1 MGSWTTPGL
10 MAAFS
15 LALSAY
21 GAPLARKTNSHS
33 PVMRIRGMK
42 LRKFSKGR
50 PQISIARLHPAQTT
64 ARGEHTP
71 VRAGADGGFNDDF
84 GGGHGM
90 NGSEKAGVEEE
101 SSGSAASLSKSDDDG
116 IPVEEYGPKWWRNL
130 PWGQWVSFY
139 DVETVVWALGLST
152 LIRLV
157 IAEPRYIP
165 SLSMYPTFDIGDRLI
180 AEKVTYRFQRDPFRG
195 DVIIFEPSEGV
206 VKKSYFNPFADNV
219 FIKRIVAV
227 AGDTVEVKNGK
238 LRINDIE
245 RDEPYIKDGKI
256 KSYELG
262 KVTVPNGYVFVMG
275 DNRDNSYDSHVW
287 GPLPVKNILGRA
299 SWKYWPP
306 RSFGEVKRAEGLE

>member
-1 MGSWTTPGL
+1 

-101 SSGSAASLSKSDDDG
+101 SSGSAASLSKSDDDDMNRTQSNASPG
-116 IPVEEYGPKWWRNL
+116 KGGAYQWRNMGL
-130 PWGQWVSFY
+130 NGG
-139 DVETVVWALGLST
+139 ETFPG
-152 LIRLV
+152 
-157 IAEPRYIP
+157 E
-165 SLSMYPTFDIGDRLI
+165 
-180 AEKVTYRFQRDPFRG
+180 
-195 DVIIFEPSEGV
+195 
-206 VKKSYFNPFADNV
+206 
-219 FIKRIVAV
+219 
-227 AGDTVEVKNGK
+227 
-238 LRINDIE
+238 
-245 RDEPYIKDGKI
+245 
-256 KSYELG
+256 
-262 KVTVPNGYVFVMG
+262 
-275 DNRDNSYDSHVW
+275 
-287 GPLPVKNILGRA
+287 NI
-299 SWKYWPP
+299 
-306 RSFGEVKRAEGLE
+306 